1 MGSIPTWEAEY
12 NCIMRERSKEERLDD
27 IEKIV
32 NDNNKILRGIRRKSS
47 ISNTFKFLIVVFVL
61 FFGFYLY
68 NRFFQKINIDILIE
82 DIRDVIVDVVRSEV
96 SEQVEKTLLQ

>member
-1 MGSIPTWEAEY
+1 
-12 NCIMRERSKEERLDD
+12 MRERIEEDRLDK

-32 NDNNKILRGIRRKSS
+32 NDNNKILRGIRRKNSL
-47 ISNTFKFLIVVFVL
+47 SNTFKFLIVIFVL

-68 NRFFQKINIDILIE
+68 NRFFQKINVDVLIE

-96 SEQVEKTLLQ
+96 SNQVEKKLLQ